1 MADALDS
8 NTLPQATLTPPRRS
22 RISAIWL
29 IPLLAAAVAIGI
41 AVNRILNEGPTIS
54 ILFQSAEGV
63 EANKT
68 IIKYKDVK
76 IGQVTAVELH
86 QNYSKVM
93 VTARIDKH
101 AEGLMVE
108 DAKFW
113 VVQPQVTLSGVSGLS
128 TLLSGNYI
136 GFEMGKSSKPQRHFT
151 GLKVAP
157 VIPIDQPGREF
168 ELTASD
174 LGSVSVGSPLY
185 FRRLQVGQVMT
196 YQLAPDGNSVSISV
210 FVNAPFDHF
219 VSAQTR
225 FWNASGVDVSL
236 GDGGLDVRTQSLVS
250 LLVGGIAFATPS
262 SAVEPAPAT
271 ADTTF
276 VLYADRATAMKQP
289 ETISRH
295 YVLYFTES
303 LRGLTVG
310 APVTLFGLPAG
321 EVADVGIDIDPATT
335 EVRGRVEIVAYPE
348 RLVSD
353 MHTEQSSSAQAMV
366 QNPEQSHAFFQRL
379 VMDRGLRAQL
389 RSGSLL
395 TGQLFV
401 AFDFFPDAPKA
412 EVDWGP
418 KMPVIPT
425 VPGTVTNLEDKVSD
439 ILAKVDKIPFETI
452 GSEVAQTLLALNEAI
467 KDIDKA
473 VNRIDKGV
481 IPELKPAISAVRSA
495 MMSADRVLKNTDATL
510 LGKDAPG
517 QLELRDALQEV
528 SRAARSL
535 RVLTD
540 YLERNPSS
548 LIRGKNGEKP

>member
-8 NTLPQATLTPPRRS
+8 STLPQATLTPPRRS
-22 RISAIWL
+22 RVSAIWL

-63 EANKT
+63 EAGKT

-86 QNYSKVM
+86 QNYSMVR
-93 VTARIDKH
+93 VTAKIDKH

-168 ELTASD
+168 ELSASD

-185 FRRLQVGQVMT
+185 FRRLQVGQVMA
-196 YQLAPDGNSVSISV
+196 YQLDPDGNSVSIRV
-210 FVNAPFDHF
+210 FVNTPFDHF
-219 VSAQTR
+219 VSPETR
-225 FWNASGVDVSL
+225 FWNASGLDVSL
-236 GDGGLDVRTQSLVS
+236 GESGLDVRTQSLVS
-250 LLVGGIAFATPS
+250 LLVGGIAFETPS
-262 SAVEPAPAT
+262 SAVESAPAA

-276 VLYADRATAMKQP
+276 VLYGDRATAMKQP

-295 YVLYFTES
+295 YVLYFAES

-321 EVADVGIDIDPATT
+321 EVTDVGIDIDSATT
-335 EVRGRVEIVAYPE
+335 KLRGRVEIVAYPE
-348 RLVSD
+348 RIVSD
-353 MHTEQSSSAQAMV
+353 IHTVQSASAQAMV
-366 QNPEQSHAFFQRL
+366 QSPEQSHAFFQRL

-395 TGQLFV
+395 TGQLLV
-401 AFDFFPDAPKA
+401 AFDFFPDAPEA
-412 EVDWGP
+412 EVDWSP

-425 VPGTVTNLEDKVSD
+425 VPSTLTNLEDKVSS

-452 GSEVAQTLLALNEAI
+452 GTELAQTLLTLNQAI
-467 KDIDKA
+467 EGIDKA
-473 VNRIDKGV
+473 VNNIDADV
-481 IPELKPAISAVRSA
+481 TPELKLAIAAFRRA
-495 MMSADRVLKNTDATL
+495 MVTANKVIKNTDETL
-510 LGKDAPG
+510 LGQDAPG

-548 LIRGKNGEKP
+548 LIRGKDGEKP